1 MTYVL
6 DTNIILTYFRKS
18 STWYRIEETF
28 SIFESETEVM
38 IPAIVIGELRSLA
51 IRNGW
56 GKRKI
61 AQLEELIK
69 RFIPLFDLTED
80 IVNRYAEIDAF
91 SQGRLPGRQLDCSA
105 RNMGK
110 NDLWIAAVASALN
123 ATLITIDGDFDHL
136 NNRFL
141 NVARFEL
148 K

>member
-28 SIFESETEVM
+28 GIFEAGTEVM
-38 IPAIVIGELRSLA
+38 IPSIIIGELRSLA
-51 IRNGW
+51 IQNGW
-56 GKRKI
+56 GERKI
-61 AQLEELIK
+61 ARLEELIK
-69 RFIPLFDLTED
+69 RFIPLIDLTD
-80 IVNRYAEIDAF
+80 DVVNRYAEIDAF
-91 SQGRLPGRQLDCSA
+91 SQGRLPGRRLDCSA

-110 NDLWIAAVASALN
+110 NDLWIAAVASTLN
-123 ATLITIDGDFDHL
+123 ATLVTTDSDFDHL

>member
-6 DTNIILTYFRKS
+6 DTNIILTYLRKS
-18 STWYRIEETF
+18 STWYRMEETF
-28 SIFESETEVM
+28 GIFESGTEVM
-38 IPAIVIGELRSLA
+38 IPSIIIGELRSLA
-51 IRNGW
+51 IQNGW
-56 GKRKI
+56 GERKI
-61 AQLEELIK
+61 ARLEELIK
-69 RFIPLFDLTED
+69 RFIPLIDLTDD

-91 SQGRLPGRQLDCSA
+91 SQGRLAGQKLDCSA

-110 NDLWIAAVASALN
+110 NDLWIAAVASTLN
-123 ATLITIDGDFDHL
+123 ATLITTDGDFDHL

>member
-28 SIFESETEVM
+28 GIFESGTEVM
-38 IPAIVIGELRSLA
+38 IPSIIIGELRSLA
-51 IRNGW
+51 IQNGW
-56 GKRKI
+56 GERKI
-61 AQLEELIK
+61 TRLEELIR
-69 RFIPLFDLTED
+69 RFIPLIDLTD
-80 IVNRYAEIDAF
+80 DVINRYAEIDAF
-91 SQGRLPGRQLDCSA
+91 SQGRLPGRRLDCSA

-123 ATLITIDGDFDHL
+123 ATLITTDGDFDHL

>member
-6 DTNIILTYFRKS
+6 DTNIILAYFRKHS
-18 STWYRIEETF
+18 FWYRIEETF
-28 SIFESETEVM
+28 GIFESGTEVM
-38 IPAIVIGELRSLA
+38 IPLIIIGELRSLA
-51 IRNGW
+51 IQNGW
-56 GKRKI
+56 GERKI
-61 AQLEELIK
+61 ARLEELIK
-69 RFIPLFDLTED
+69 RFIPLIDLTDD

-91 SQGRLPGRQLDCSA
+91 SQGRLAGQKLDCSA

-110 NDLWIAAVASALN
+110 NDLWIAAVASTLN
-123 ATLITIDGDFDHL
+123 ATLITTDGDFDHL